1 MKFRSKTGEVYDSV
15 WQIPDTRFRTRYAID
30 HPEEY
35 ARILGYEVVE
45 DEPEYY
51 KFEIRLCDTKVDR
64 DGERFTLNCLRKLS
78 EMYVGKNGIVGQDSI
93 AKIISTEVLP
103 DGESWFIKANASIKN
118 IPQNAKIIEEIKSGK
133 KKKVSIGCSVA
144 TRTCSICGD
153 STGNCN
159 HKPGEYYNGKRC
171 VMELDNPTNAYDWV
185 FVVEDDPNTA
195 IANGMKRIADA
206 AKESA
211 KIIQDYL
218 NKEEEANMDKHIGDA
233 TEMVRPRICE
243 VLGVEPEEKFDAGP
257 YIDAYVDLQGVIRT
271 NIGSLMDS
279 DRVCELIN
287 HPDRIIRKPRWT
299 EQEAEEIVKLRGYW
313 IHEEVPS
320 VLSTT
325 GYFKLPWCECSN
337 CGFFVQQEV
346 NFCPNCG
353 QAKTDEAVQMVM
365 ERLEAQA

>member
-35 ARILGYEVVE
+35 ARFLGYE
-45 DEPEYY
+45 
-51 KFEIRLCDTKVDR
+51 
-64 DGERFTLNCLRKLS
+64 
-78 EMYVGKNGIVGQDSI
+78 
-93 AKIISTEVLP
+93 
-103 DGESWFIKANASIKN
+103 
-118 IPQNAKIIEEIKSGK
+118 
-133 KKKVSIGCSVA
+133 
-144 TRTCSICGD
+144 
-153 STGNCN
+153 
-159 HKPGEYYNGKRC
+159 
-171 VMELDNPTNAYDWV
+171 
-185 FVVEDDPNTA
+185 VVEDDPNTA

-218 NKEEEANMDKHIGDA
+218 NKEEEANMDKHIGDS

-299 EQEAEEIVKLRGYW
+299 SRRWRRY
-313 IHEEVPS
+313 
-320 VLSTT
+320 
-325 GYFKLPWCECSN
+325 
-337 CGFFVQQEV
+337 
-346 NFCPNCG
+346 
-353 QAKTDEAVQMVM
+353 
-365 ERLEAQA
+365 